1 MASRRILVTGGTRSG
16 KSAYAE
22 QLLADE
28 PAVTYLAPGPPAD
41 PAVDPEWASRIAVH
55 QARRPAH
62 WTTVETDDLPG
73 ALRTAARQAVM
84 IDSLGSWV
92 TAVLDRLE
100 AWTQPAGGLERRVR
114 RPGDRPGGGLAVLP
128 PGRAVAVTNEV
139 GLGLV
144 SEHRSGRVFTDR
156 LGSLNQ
162 AVARAS
168 DEVRFA
174 GLRAPARPACRRC
187 EGERYDRHTA
197 LIPRPRPA

>member
-22 QLLADE
+22 QLLADHA
-28 PAVTYLAPGPPAD
+28 AVTYLAPGPPVD
-41 PAVDPEWASRIAVH
+41 PATDPEWAGRIAVH

-62 WTTVETDDLPG
+62 WTTVETADLPG
-73 ALRTAARQAVM
+73 ALRAAAQQSLM

-92 TAVLDRLE
+92 TATLDRLE
-100 AWTQPAGGLERRVR
+100 AWGQPTQAWSDAYDDEVTDLVDAWRSCRRT
-114 RPGDRPGGGLAVLP
+114 
-128 PGRAVAVTNEV
+128 AVAVTNEV

-144 SEHRSGRVFTDR
+144 SEHRSGRIFTDR

-168 DEVRFA
+168 DEVILMVA
-174 GLRAPARPACRRC
+174 GRP
-187 EGERYDRHTA
+187 
-197 LIPRPRPA
+197 LSL

>member
-22 QLLADE
+22 KLLADQA
-28 PAVTYLAPGPPAD
+28 AVTYLAPGPPAD
-41 PAVDPEWASRIAVH
+41 PVGDPEWASRIAAH

-73 ALRTAARQAVM
+73 ALRAAARQAVM
-84 IDSLGSWV
+84 IDSLGSWL
-92 TAVLDRLE
+92 TAALDRLE
-100 AWTQPAGGLERRVR
+100 AWSAPPEVWADGLTDQVGDLVDAWRSCRRI
-114 RPGDRPGGGLAVLP
+114 
-128 PGRAVAVTNEV
+128 AVAVTNEV

-156 LGSLNQ
+156 LGDLNQ

-168 DEVRFA
+168 DDVILMVA
-174 GLRAPARPACRRC
+174 GRALP
-187 EGERYDRHTA
+187 
-197 LIPRPRPA
+197 L